1 MGEALLIKTGG
12 TDSGSS
18 SGRNGLITEIFMTN
32 TMWQVPEG
40 IRNNQV
46 SVRIFGGGGC
56 AGYYYGGQTNTTGGG
71 GGGGE
76 MNFSIINIYNENLIP
91 VIIGEGAKC
100 VEGRYI
106 NITSGGTTS
115 FGKYLSANGGQSSKG
130 YNGANG
136 GSGGGSHYFTIG
148 DSAKAY
154 HGGDGYQFGG
164 GGSGFYAGSK
174 DRIQYSNG
182 RNWVYSYFGKGGNG
196 GKWGGGGGSGL
207 VQSPGI
213 GGLYGGNGGYI
224 NYNADANRANF
235 INAEN
240 GYNMALD
247 SQNLINSNKNLIID
261 GTELGYGLAGKVTG
275 ETNFWN
281 TGGAG
286 GGGCGGNGGLI
297 TGYNCSCGGGG
308 GLCANGGDGGW
319 TKNESGIFIAVGGG
333 GGGGY
338 CGGDGGKGSIYG
350 GGGGGGYGI
359 YGKGAGWNNADGTGF
374 HPAGIAAGGAGNIT
388 QVDSN
393 GGSGICII
401 QYYLD

>member
-1 MGEALLIKTGG
+1 MGEAIISRGGG
-12 TDSGSS
+12 TSSGGSF
-18 SGRNGLITEIFMTN
+18 GRNGLITEIFMTN
-32 TMWQVPEG
+32 TMWQVPKG

-46 SVRIFGGGGC
+46 SVRIFGGGG
-56 AGYYYGGQTNTTGGG
+56 ASYKNYSGGG
-71 GGGGE
+71 GGGQ
-76 MNFSIINIYNENLIP
+76 MNFGIINLSNIKIIP
-91 VIIGEGAKC
+91 ISIGEGAK
-100 VEGRYI
+100 YI
-106 NITSGGTTS
+106 NADRYYPMNAGTTS
-115 FGKYLSANGGQSSKG
+115 FGTYLSALGGESANGE
-130 YNGANG
+130 NGANG
-136 GSGGGSHYFTIG
+136 GSGGGSYYERSGYGFAT
-148 DSAKAY
+148 DLPV
-154 HGGDGYQFGG
+154 GGDGIQFGG
-164 GGSGFYAGSK
+164 GGSGFYENSK
-174 DRIQYSNG
+174 ARVKYSNG
-182 RNWVYSYFGKGGNG
+182 GNWVYSYFGKGGNG

-240 GYNMALD
+240 GYNMASD
-247 SQNLINSNKNLIID
+247 NQNLINSNKNLIID
-261 GTELGYGLAGKVTG
+261 GTELGYGLAGEVTG

-308 GLCANGGDGGW
+308 GLCANGGEGGW
-319 TKNESGIFIAVGGG
+319 AKNNKGRFQSVGGG

-338 CGGDGGKGSIYG
+338 CGGDGGKGSICG

-359 YGKGAGWNNADGTGF
+359 YGKGAGWDNADGTGF
-374 HPAGIAAGGAGNIT
+374 HPAGIAAGGAGNGDV
-388 QVDSN
+388 VDSN